1 MQERM
6 QKMSA
11 LNDSRPRRNSSE
23 RECYE
28 GVQTYM
34 GITENTLEEVH
45 FERGDLLRCHK
56 DELVLSLMA
65 GRYRPNPVRRVEIP
79 KGDGKMRQ
87 LGIPTVVDRT
97 VQQAIS
103 QVLLPIYERQFSDG
117 SFGFRPHRGSHD
129 ALRRTLSH
137 LNEGYV
143 YCISLDLERFFDT
156 VNHSKLIEILS
167 RTVKDGRVGT
177 ARWPVESPADQRDAQ
192 RARQVA

>member
-11 LNDSRPRRNSSE
+11 LNDSRPRRNSAE

-97 VQQAIS
+97 VQQAIFLTTIIS
-103 QVLLPIYERQFSDG
+103 ASVPASRSRCVARGCRSVASAPSG
-117 SFGFRPHRGSHD
+117 SHRG
-129 ALRRTLSH
+129 R
-137 LNEGYV
+137 
-143 YCISLDLERFFDT
+143 
-156 VNHSKLIEILS
+156 
-167 RTVKDGRVGT
+167 
-177 ARWPVESPADQRDAQ
+177 
-192 RARQVA
+192 

>member
-11 LNDSRPRRNSSE
+11 LNDSRPRRNSAE

-65 GRYRPNPVRRVEIP
+65 DRYRPNPVRRVEIP

-129 ALRRTLSH
+129 ALRRTLLTS
-137 LNEGYV
+137 
-143 YCISLDLERFFDT
+143 ERR
-156 VNHSKLIEILS
+156 L
-167 RTVKDGRVGT
+167 RVLHQ
-177 ARWPVESPADQRDAQ
+177 P
-192 RARQVA
+192 